1 MNGDTCIS
9 IEPLNNKEV
18 VFIIGNTPTVTFNN
32 NVTVYTYPNVICETD
47 IVNNMQSKPQ
57 SKPQIKMTFIKYLK
71 NRLIGL

>member
-47 IVNNMQSKPQ
+47 KMQSKPQ